1 MISFATVLLEIY
13 FKGKYKEAI
22 GRRKRR
28 ERGEGWVTG
37 KHLGASGAPGTRN
50 RKTRTGRDTVPLDNS
65 TKKTF

>member
-28 ERGEGWVTG
+28 ERGG
-37 KHLGASGAPGTRN
+37 
-50 RKTRTGRDTVPLDNS
+50 GRDNRCKWSTRQQEQEDEDGQGHRVP
-65 TKKTF
+65 